1 LIFFIKKENY
11 VGRKLSLK
19 ILQLEQKENGKN
31 TYVTKLKSED
41 NLLFFITLK
50 SKVLYMHTLDSSIN

>member
-1 LIFFIKKENY
+1 
-11 VGRKLSLK
+11 LSLK

-41 NLLFFITLK
+41 NLLFFIA
-50 SKVLYMHTLDSSIN
+50 SKVLYMHTLDNSIN